1 VSGALRALGDRL
13 ALRSTRPLNPVSRVL
28 SWPLL
33 GLIRVYQWTLS
44 PLLGPVCRYHPSCS
58 RYGFG
63 SIRDHGPL
71 LGSWLAGRRILRCN
85 PWARGG
91 VDPVAPRGS
100 GWATLVWRAR
110 APEEPEGIVT
120 AEGHQSPAGRP
131 ERPGSDQAD
140 PDPLDPAPSR
150 SAAA

>member
-1 VSGALRALGDRL
+1 VSNRPRSALAGRL

-28 SWPLL
+28 TWPLL
-33 GLIRVYQWTLS
+33 ALIRLYQWTLS

-71 LGSWLAGRRILRCN
+71 LGSWLTGRRILRCN

-91 VDPVAPRGS
+91 ADPVVPRGA

-110 APEEPEGIVT
+110 APEDPADDPDRLT
-120 AEGHQSPAGRP
+120 PAPAAGRTG
-131 ERPGSDQAD
+131 RND
-140 PDPLDPAPSR
+140 PHDPHDPAPSR

>member
-1 VSGALRALGDRL
+1 MSGQAGSALIDRL
-13 ALRSTRPLNPVSRVL
+13 ALRSARPLNPVSRAL
-28 SWPLL
+28 TWPLL
-33 GLIRVYQWTLS
+33 ALIRLYQWTLS

-71 LGSWLAGRRILRCN
+71 LGSWLTGRRILRCN

-91 VDPVAPRGS
+91 VDPVVPRGA

-110 APEEPEGIVT
+110 APEGLSDEPDRLT
-120 AEGHQSPAGRP
+120 
-131 ERPGSDQAD
+131 
-140 PDPLDPAPSR
+140 PDPPSGPAVRSDPHDPHDPAPSR

>member
-91 VDPVAPRGS
+91 VDPVAPRGA

-110 APEEPEGIVT
+110 GPEDPEGIEGIGAPAEQPDRT
-120 AEGHQSPAGRP
+120 APP
-131 ERPGSDQAD
+131 QAD
-140 PDPLDPAPSR
+140 RDPHDPAPSR